1 MVITSVRSI
10 TFPTSRGFGAAL
22 SVVADLKHFGK
33 VKVRLEMVA
42 ARWILSQL
50 FPEGFDVRERRNL
63 SFLRAH
69 ANLFVRALWLGWLI
83 LSATSTPSSKTIG
96 FFE

>member
-1 MVITSVRSI
+1 
-10 TFPTSRGFGAAL
+10 L
-22 SVVADLKHFGK
+22 VVADRKHFGK

-42 ARWILSQL
+42 ARWILCQL
-50 FPEGFDVRERRNL
+50 FPEGFDVQERRNL
-63 SFLRAH
+63 PVLRAH

-83 LSATSTPSSKTIG
+83 LSAASTPSSETIG